1 MARSIALSLLTSL
14 VLTLAPPAAPAQS
27 DPVAPFLGTWCAQGD
42 PAKQASIVS
51 NGVYVTLTNESGST
65 SIGRAT
71 AGRQIVADEWNF
83 VSGTLSSDG
92 KTISWTN
99 GTFWTRCHSHQRV
112 DLQGRWYMG
121 GDRSKPC
128 YIDQSGTS
136 LSLRNEVGQTATGSF
151 VSRRTISTVWAGT
164 TITGKISR
172 DSTQILWSN
181 GTYWTRS
188 RR

>member
-1 MARSIALSLLTSL
+1 
-14 VLTLAPPAAPAQS
+14 
-27 DPVAPFLGTWCAQGD
+27 
-42 PAKQASIVS
+42 
-51 NGVYVTLTNESGST
+51 
-65 SIGRAT
+65 
-71 AGRQIVADEWNF
+71 
-83 VSGTLSSDG
+83 
-92 KTISWTN
+92 
-99 GTFWTRCHSHQRV
+99 
-112 DLQGRWYMG
+112 MG

-151 VSRRTISTVWAGT
+151 VSRRTISTVWSGT